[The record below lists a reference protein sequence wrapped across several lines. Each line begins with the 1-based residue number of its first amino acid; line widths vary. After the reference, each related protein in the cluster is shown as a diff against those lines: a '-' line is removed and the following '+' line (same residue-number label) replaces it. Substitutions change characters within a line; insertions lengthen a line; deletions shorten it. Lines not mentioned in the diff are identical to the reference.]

1 MVVQIIPRALHRCQ
15 HRARYLQGHIAEEEN
30 ADSQAE
36 HAIIE
41 PKVAR
46 RSNCGAGHTRAID
59 IIGDVKEENKRKQ
72 PKRNMVACAAGK
84 ADCSR
89 RGRT

>member
-1 MVVQIIPRALHRCQ
+1 LDQ

-72 PKRNMVACAAGK
+72 PKRNMVACAAPAKPAAAG
-84 ADCSR
+84 AVA
-89 RGRT
+89 GEGTPVI